1 MIFARFILAIILN
14 TFILW
19 FCSQIISGFVID
31 QNPLNILFL
40 ALILTILN
48 FIISPLLKLILSPLI
63 ILTLGLG
70 ILIVNGIIL
79 YLLDFLFESIT
90 IQSIGALIYAV
101 LIFSILNFIFYKAI
115 QAKK

>member
-1 MIFARFILAIILN
+1 MKFARFILAIVLN

-19 FCSQIISGFVID
+19 FCSQIISGFIIN

-48 FIISPLLKLILSPLI
+48 FIISPLLKLIFSPLI
-63 ILTLGLG
+63 VLTLGLG

-79 YLLDFLFESIT
+79 YLLDFLFKSIT
-90 IQSIGALIYAV
+90 IQSISALFYST
-101 LIFSILNFIFYKAI
+101 LIFSGLNFILHKAI
-115 QAKK
+115 QSKK